1 LRIRRAIPPH
11 LDLPDFIHSLAKLI
25 KICSK
30 RNTRRYFKE
39 WYALIGISSWG
50 FSNFL
55 YEGYMDKI
63 FAHDIKILEKVS
75 VKKKRKI
82 PTILVDLTI
91 IGTLIGTIVLVC
103 VLWPKN

>member
-1 LRIRRAIPPH
+1 
-11 LDLPDFIHSLAKLI
+11 
-25 KICSK
+25 
-30 RNTRRYFKE
+30 
-39 WYALIGISSWG
+39 
-50 FSNFL
+50 
-55 YEGYMDKI
+55 MDKI